1 MCAHFLSSS
10 VSWSFLLRD
19 PEAGVFLKY
28 GLVVPVVVE
37 TGVSV
42 TFPLK
47 RLDLLRVTG
56 ELADSPLA
64 GVAALIVRKFL
75 RGEAHQKA
83 LPESEERPDGFT
95 PPTHHHSR
103 AHTILPVSL
112 NIVLFSTSSY
122 FSFYIKIS
130 VPFGDKNYVTSFNNF
145 YHSRN

>member
-64 GVAALIVRKFL
+64 GVAAFSLGFL
-75 RGEAHQKA
+75 GLRPPVDILAVCLTSGMLSDLKKA
-83 LPESEERPDGFT
+83 QIEG
-95 PPTHHHSR
+95 
-103 AHTILPVSL
+103 
-112 NIVLFSTSSY
+112 N
-122 FSFYIKIS
+122 
-130 VPFGDKNYVTSFNNF
+130 
-145 YHSRN
+145 